1 MILFPAIDI
10 LGGKC
15 VRLTQGDYNKEK
27 IYSEQPV
34 EVAADWKQKGA
45 AFIHIVDLDGA
56 KTGKSVNK
64 ELIAEIAR
72 TVSIPIQVGGGVRSI
87 EVIED
92 YLENGV
98 SRVIIGT
105 AAIQNK
111 VFLQE
116 AVEQFGEK
124 IAVSIDARN
133 GFVAT
138 DGWTKESTVKALD
151 LVKELEAT
159 GVKTIVYT
167 DILKDGMLQGP
178 NFEELEAIN
187 EAITIDVIASGGVT
201 TEADV
206 RKLAEKEMYGAIIGK
221 ALYDGT
227 LDFTRLVDPVGK
239 EYVD

>member
-15 VRLTQGDYNKEK
+15 VRLTQGDYNKEN

-34 EVAADWKQKGA
+34 EVAADWEQKGA

-56 KTGKSVNK
+56 KTGRSVNK

-116 AVEQFGEK
+116 AIEQFGEK

-159 GVKTIVYT
+159 GVNTIVYT

-187 EAITIDVIASGGVT
+187 EATTIDVIASGGVT